1 MNTEKYT
8 QKAQETIANALKMA
22 AEHSHQQI
30 DVEHICYALIT
41 QEEGL
46 IPNILKKMNRNIT
59 GLALDLMSAVKSM
72 PKVSG
77 SSTQPYISRA
87 LNQVF
92 TDAEKIKD
100 EYKDEYLSVDHIF
113 VALFNNKRISKL
125 FADHAIDKDDFLK
138 TLAEIRKGHRVTDQN
153 PENSYEILLKY
164 GVDLV
169 DEARKNKLD
178 PVIGRDEEIR
188 RMIRILSRRTKNDP
202 VLIGESGVGKTAV
215 VEGLAQRILKGDVP
229 ENLKN
234 CMLYSLDMGSLIA
247 GTSFRGEFEERLKAV
262 LNEISD
268 SKGEIILFI
277 DEIHTIVGAGRT
289 EGGSMDASNILKPRL
304 ARGGIRCI
312 GATTLDE
319 YRKYIEKDAA
329 LTRRFQP
336 VMIDQPSV
344 EDTISILR
352 GLREKFEIH
361 HGVRIKDSALFAAAN
376 LSNRYIS
383 DRFLP
388 DKAIDLIDEAAAMLR
403 TDIESMP
410 SELDESSR
418 RMMQLEIEKESLKRE
433 DDQHSKN
440 RIEILDKEL
449 SELKDKVHTM
459 MARWETEKDAIGK
472 IQELNELIDNKKAE
486 MEKARREYDLNKM
499 AEIQYG
505 QLPELEAKLEKLKAV
520 DEDDENRMLK
530 EVVTEDDIAK
540 IVADWTGIP
549 VTRLGESDR
558 TKLLHLDDE
567 MHKSVI
573 GQDEAVQAVCDA
585 VIRARAGLKDPS
597 RPIGSFIFLGSTG
610 VGKTEVAKT
619 LARALFDSTDNLIR
633 IDMSEYMEKF
643 SVSRLIGSPPGY
655 VGYEEGGQLTEAV
668 RRKPYSVIL
677 FDEIEKA
684 HPDVFNILL
693 QMLDDGRLT
702 DNQGHTVD
710 FKNTVVIMTSN
721 IGSHLLIKAIESGG
735 EIDDKT
741 RNDVNN
747 MMKQTFR
754 PEFLNRIDE
763 IVLFKPLMKNDI
775 KLIIDLM
782 FKDVKKRL
790 KDKQIDIT
798 LDDKAKELIIEKGYD
813 AAYGARPIKRFLEH
827 NIQTDLGRRV
837 VAGEIGPG
845 SSVTVTC
852 VDDQFSYIID

>member
-8 QKAQETIANALKMA
+8 QKAQEAIANALKMA

-77 SSTQPYISRA
+77 TSVQPYISRV

-92 TDAEKIKD
+92 TDAEKLKD
-100 EYKDEYLSVDHIF
+100 EFKDEYLSVDHIF
-113 VALFNNKRISKL
+113 AALFDNPRISKL
-125 FADHAIDKDDFLK
+125 FLSHSINKNDFMK
-138 TLAEIRKGHRVTDQN
+138 TLAEIRKGHRVTDQS
-153 PENSYEILLKY
+153 PENSYEVLSKY

-247 GTSFRGEFEERLKAV
+247 GTSFRGEFEERLKSV

-268 SKGEIILFI
+268 SKGKIILFI

-319 YRKYIEKDAA
+319 YRRYIEKDAA

-449 SELKDKVHTM
+449 SELKDRVHTM
-459 MARWETEKDAIGK
+459 MARWETEKDAIDK

-505 QLPELEAKLEKLKAV
+505 QLPELEAELEKLKAV
-520 DEDDENRMLK
+520 NEDDENRLLK

-540 IVADWTGIP
+540 IVAAWTGIP

-558 TKLLHLDDE
+558 IKLLHLDDE
-567 MHKSVI
+567 MHKRVI

-619 LARALFDSTDNLIR
+619 LALTLFDSVDNLIR

-721 IGSHLLIKAIESGG
+721 IGSHLLIKSIEADGV
-735 EIDDKT
+735 IDDKT
-741 RNDVNN
+741 RNDVND